1 MTLTNY
7 WWLLIW
13 IFIGAVL
20 ALFIPKQQELV
31 NGRKVERWTM
41 PAALILIAP
50 YIVWA
55 GFRSN
60 AFGDTGSYQK
70 AFRECASS
78 FGEIGNYLLSVTKD
92 KGFYLLM
99 ALEKSIFGDSCRLF
113 FVLLEIGRAHV

>member
-13 IFIGAVL
+13 IFIGGVL
-20 ALFIPKQQELV
+20 ALFILV

-41 PAALILIAP
+41 PTALILIAP

-60 AFGDTGSYQK
+60 AFGDSIITDRGFMRGLMSSY
-70 AFRECASS
+70 
-78 FGEIGNYLLSVTKD
+78 I
-92 KGFYLLM
+92 
-99 ALEKSIFGDSCRLF
+99 
-113 FVLLEIGRAHV
+113 

>member
-13 IFIGAVL
+13 IFIGGVL

-41 PAALILIAP
+41 PPALILIAP

-60 AFGDTGSYQK
+60 AFGDSIITDRGFMRGLMSSY
-70 AFRECASS
+70 
-78 FGEIGNYLLSVTKD
+78 I
-92 KGFYLLM
+92 
-99 ALEKSIFGDSCRLF
+99 
-113 FVLLEIGRAHV
+113 

>member
-13 IFIGAVL
+13 IFIGGVL

-41 PAALILIAP
+41 PTALIRIAP

-60 AFGDTGSYQK
+60 AFGDSIITDRGFMRGLMSSY
-70 AFRECASS
+70 
-78 FGEIGNYLLSVTKD
+78 I
-92 KGFYLLM
+92 
-99 ALEKSIFGDSCRLF
+99 
-113 FVLLEIGRAHV
+113 

>member
-13 IFIGAVL
+13 IFIGGVL

-41 PAALILIAP
+41 PTALILIAP

-55 GFRSN
+55 G
-60 AFGDTGSYQK
+60 
-70 AFRECASS
+70 
-78 FGEIGNYLLSVTKD
+78 L
-92 KGFYLLM
+92 
-99 ALEKSIFGDSCRLF
+99 
-113 FVLLEIGRAHV
+113 

>member
-13 IFIGAVL
+13 IFIGGVL
-20 ALFIPKQQELV
+20 ALFIPKQQKLV

-41 PAALILIAP
+41 PTALILIAP

-60 AFGDTGSYQK
+60 AFGDSIITDRG
-70 AFRECASS
+70 FM
-78 FGEIGNYLLSVTKD
+78 LSLIHISEPTRP
-92 KGFYLLM
+92 Y
-99 ALEKSIFGDSCRLF
+99 
-113 FVLLEIGRAHV
+113 

>member
-13 IFIGAVL
+13 IFIGGVL

-50 YIVWA
+50 YDVLIAPNSYVNVDIPSHSVVIGNPA
-55 GFRSN
+55 TIHHCDN
-60 AFGDTGSYQK
+60 ATGSYV
-70 AFRECASS
+70 
-78 FGEIGNYLLSVTKD
+78 NYCV
-92 KGFYLLM
+92 
-99 ALEKSIFGDSCRLF
+99 
-113 FVLLEIGRAHV
+113 

>member
-13 IFIGAVL
+13 IFIGGVL

-41 PAALILIAP
+41 PTALILIAP

-55 GFRSN
+55 GFRLVEIPGHTRKH
-60 AFGDTGSYQK
+60 FGNVHLRLVRLEIIFQVSQKIK
-70 AFRECASS
+70 AFIC
-78 FGEIGNYLLSVTKD
+78 
-92 KGFYLLM
+92 
-99 ALEKSIFGDSCRLF
+99 
-113 FVLLEIGRAHV
+113 

>member
-13 IFIGAVL
+13 IFIGGGVL

-41 PAALILIAP
+41 PTALILIAP

-60 AFGDTGSYQK
+60 AFGDS
-70 AFRECASS
+70 
-78 FGEIGNYLLSVTKD
+78 LLSSKIQ
-92 KGFYLLM
+92 KNLS
-99 ALEKSIFGDSCRLF
+99 EKWHF
-113 FVLLEIGRAHV
+113 FKNAAFFDFFEVPVFSRNVANPNFA